1 MRLFELDGQYTN
13 DLLDAAINIIFTAS
27 AEGQDSISTR
37 DMISDLAAEGYMVNV
52 RDLIGMLEDNPIV
65 TSISKDSIE
74 IDAGINDTEADK
86 FTGKSKEEENKE
98 LVSKM
103 AQKQINKDI

>member
-1 MRLFELDGQYTN
+1 MRLFELDGEYTN

-27 AEGQDSISTR
+27 AEGQDSISTQ

-52 RDLIGMLEDNPIV
+52 RDLIGMLEDNPIIK
-65 TSISKDSIE
+65 SISKDSID
-74 IDAGINDTEADK
+74 IDAGINDTDAE

-98 LVSKM
+98 VVSKM